1 MQAKLRKTAILLSFL
16 AFCATLE
23 LMTLKVIMKTKD
35 FVAFNKP
42 AGVLVHRAYGMEP
55 REGEEVLTDIA
66 LKLFPE
72 IATVG
77 DKPEER
83 PGIVHRLD
91 KETSGVIVVAR
102 NQKFFNFLKERFKNH
117 EVEKHYLAL
126 VSGKLI
132 GMGRIDKPIG
142 LKPGTTR
149 RSVRA
154 RNMKMVKEA
163 ITDYRAKKM
172 YISESMGRAVYY
184 TLLEVIPRTGRTHQI
199 RVHFASM
206 GHPIVGDAIY
216 GPSGNALGLN
226 HQFLH
231 AESLEFSTAAGKRV
245 RIEADLPK
253 DLEGVLEKLS

>member
-1 MQAKLRKTAILLSFL
+1 MN
-16 AFCATLE
+16 
-23 LMTLKVIMKTKD
+23 LKVIMKTKD

-42 AGVLVHRAYGMEP
+42 AGVLVHRAYEMKP
-55 REGEEVLTDIA
+55 REGEVVLADEA

-72 IATVG
+72 IAKVG
-77 DKPEER
+77 DDPQER

-102 NQKFFNFLKERFKNH
+102 NQKFFEFLKEQFKQH
-117 EVEKHYLAL
+117 TIEKHYLAL
-126 VSGKLI
+126 VSGKLL

-163 ITDYRAKKM
+163 ITDYRAKK
-172 YISESMGRAVYY
+172 IFVSEAMGRAVYY

-199 RVHFASM
+199 RVHFAAM
-206 GHPIVGDAIY
+206 GHPIVGDTMY
-216 GPSGNALGLN
+216 GPKGNALGLTR
-226 HQFLH
+226 HFLH
-231 AESLEFSTAAGKRV
+231 AESLEFSTPDGKRV
-245 RIEADLPK
+245 RIEADLPD
-253 DLEGVLEKLS
+253 DLKKALEKLE

>member
-1 MQAKLRKTAILLSFL
+1 
-16 AFCATLE
+16 
-23 LMTLKVIMKTKD
+23 MTLKVIMKTKD

-55 REGEEVLTDIA
+55 REGEIVLADVA
-66 LKLFPE
+66 KEMFPE
-72 IATVG
+72 IANVG

-91 KETSGVIVVAR
+91 KETSGVIIVAR
-102 NQKFFNFLKERFKNH
+102 NQKFFEFLKERFKNH

-126 VSGKLI
+126 VSGKLL

-142 LKPGTTR
+142 LKSGTTR
-149 RSVRA
+149 RSVRG

-163 ITDYRAKKM
+163 ITDYRAKKI
-172 YISESMGRAVYY
+172 YISEAMGRAVYY

-206 GHPIVGDAIY
+206 GHPIVGDTMY
-216 GPSGNALGLN
+216 GSKGNALGLMR
-226 HQFLH
+226 HFLH
-231 AESLEFSTAAGKRV
+231 SESLEFSTPGGKRI
-245 RIEADLPK
+245 RIEADLPA
-253 DLEGVLEKLS
+253 DLKKALEQLG